1 MTKAKLHMT
10 KAFPCNFAF
19 YFSVKI
25 SYETKGTWYSETI
38 YIPPMIKARTA
49 IKRNIL
55 HTWVDYDA

>member
-1 MTKAKLHMT
+1 MT

-19 YFSVKI
+19 YFSVKS
-25 SYETKGTWYSETI
+25 SYETKGTWYSETV